1 MLANFMEHRQYIVC
15 IELFFFQQKRNDEV
29 QLFSMNYK
37 YTEHY
42 RFDVP
47 DKNKMKFT

>member
-1 MLANFMEHRQYIVC
+1 MHRVIF
-15 IELFFFQQKRNDEV
+15 LSAKRNDEV
-29 QLFSMNYK
+29 QLFSMNDK